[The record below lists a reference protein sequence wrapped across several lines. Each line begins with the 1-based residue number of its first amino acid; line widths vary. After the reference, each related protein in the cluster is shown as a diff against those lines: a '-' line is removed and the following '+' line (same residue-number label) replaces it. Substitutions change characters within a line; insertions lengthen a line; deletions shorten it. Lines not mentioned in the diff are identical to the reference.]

1 MARRCGF
8 LNRAPLHE
16 NQAAPAVREWQRV
29 RLRLTVKR
37 LIELTQVASLEQVDR
52 RIRFS
57 KNLLALVREPFF
69 NDGGVNA
76 AEIGVELEIAI
87 I

>member
-1 MARRCGF
+1 
-8 LNRAPLHE
+8 
-16 NQAAPAVREWQRV
+16 
-29 RLRLTVKR
+29 LR
-37 LIELTQVASLEQVDR
+37 LTQVARLKQVDR